1 MFLPKYIAIGIS
13 IVISISSYAAQKDVR
28 IQLRSGG
35 PDYASVLNNIAVQ
48 GKNEEDNAAPLY
60 TKAFK
65 LYKPEP
71 PQMYRLRLWQGWPSQ
86 LPDSQ
91 RAIIDDWLKANE
103 PALAKLEEG
112 SKKSFFWLAYPK
124 DIPLGTGPLSTYTQV
139 NSLANAMCW
148 QAKVKAADGVIGD
161 AFEDVLT
168 AYRFGQQIAAP
179 PHTLT
184 EQTTGF
190 TIQTTA
196 MWTATQIIAHA
207 NPDAATLAGFQ
218 KALQIAHDNQKFYF
232 DLTSARLWVNDAIE
246 RTFSASGSVS
256 KLQLD
261 AMQRSLNLSPQD
273 LSRWQS
279 LDKIQTTAKAR
290 ELFLSLEPEVKKMPW
305 ELRSEGINLA
315 AQIDQMTKGNVL
327 LEHYRP
333 DIGNNADLPFRC
345 RAQTEAVITICA
357 VKRYVANNKAI
368 PPTLK
373 VLVVSGFLRAE
384 PLDPYRDGS
393 LSYMDLPN
401 DFRLYSWGADFT
413 DNFARASNWG
423 QGPEGGDEVFWPMP

>member
-1 MFLPKYIAIGIS
+1 MIYEDLKGKRVLVTGASSGIGAATAVMFAQQGCFVGVHYFATEDGAKKTLQEVKKHSDGLMLKADVRDKKQVQKMVTDFAAKAGGIDILINNAGTLIGRQPFETAPEEFYDDVFAINTKS
-13 IVISISSYAAQKDVR
+13 VFLAAQAALGYLKKGK
-28 IQLRSGG
+28 S
-35 PDYASVLNNIAVQ
+35 ANIV
-48 GKNEEDNAAPLY
+48 N
-60 TKAFK
+60 T
-65 LYKPEP
+65 
-71 PQMYRLRLWQGWPSQ
+71 
-86 LPDSQ
+86 
-91 RAIIDDWLKANE
+91 
-103 PALAKLEEG
+103 G
-112 SKKSFFWLAYPK
+112 S
-124 DIPLGTGPLSTYTQV
+124 
-139 NSLANAMCW
+139 
-148 QAKVKAADGVIGD
+148 
-161 AFEDVLT
+161 
-168 AYRFGQQIAAP
+168 IAAP

-423 QGPEGGDEVFWPMP
+423 QGPEGGDEVFWPIP